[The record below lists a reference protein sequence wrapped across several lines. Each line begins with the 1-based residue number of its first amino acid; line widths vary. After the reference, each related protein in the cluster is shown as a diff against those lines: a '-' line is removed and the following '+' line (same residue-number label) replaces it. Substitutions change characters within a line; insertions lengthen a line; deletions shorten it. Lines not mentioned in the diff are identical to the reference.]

1 MNRTETDSN
10 KQKAEGTY
18 FLGFREPNGERQ
30 LEFDCFGLMSINI
43 AFCSW
48 VVREKSWWIKL
59 GGCG

>member
-10 KQKAEGTY
+10 KQKAKGTY

-43 AFCSW
+43 AFCS
-48 VVREKSWWIKL
+48 
-59 GGCG
+59 